1 MGRGAVAAARLG
13 ARGPRQAEEA
23 SGVTVQLPFEQAHPL
38 ELSPSLREL
47 QQGGVI
53 HRVRTPVGDEA
64 WLVTGY
70 DEVRRLLGDE
80 RLGRSHPD
88 PRQGARLR
96 EAGVGSGPE

>member
-1 MGRGAVAAARLG
+1 MGRGAVAAPRLRSG
-13 ARGPRQAEEA
+13 RAHQAEEA

-70 DEVRRLLGDE
+70 DEVRRLLGNE
-80 RLGRSHPD
+80 RLGRSHPG
-88 PRQGARLR
+88 PGKVSPPG
-96 EAGVGSGPE
+96 EAVML